1 MHEQLETLESMAPG
15 LIGHLRDVNGVEGVV
30 LGGNRTSG
38 AHSPSSDFDLGTYYR
53 SPLNTAAV
61 QAIATHY
68 SEVDSHATEPGGWG
82 PWVDGGAWLFIQG
95 VQVDF
100 IYRNVDRVESVWID
114 CQQVRFS
121 NEIQT
126 GHPLGFWSHTYAGEL
141 ALAVP
146 AAELSDELAEL
157 KRAVAGYPAAL
168 SDSLVATLWEATF
181 STMIARKAIDKLDV
195 AYVAGCLFRAAGVT
209 AHALHGHGRQWLLNE
224 KGAMKSS
231 AQMPAA
237 PDNFETRVA
246 AAFQALGPDRL
257 SLESACRIMDDL
269 VNEAAK
275 RTAR

>member
-1 MHEQLETLESMAPG
+1 MAPG
-15 LIGHLRDVNGVEGVV
+15 LIGHLSDVNGVEGVV
-30 LGGNRTSG
+30 LGGSRTRG
-38 AHSPSSDFDLGTYYR
+38 AHSPSSDFDLGIYYR
-53 SPLNTAAV
+53 SPLDTAAV
-61 QAIATHY
+61 QAIATRY

-82 PWVDGGAWLFIQG
+82 PWMDGGAWLTIQG

-114 CQQVRFS
+114 CQQGRFS
-121 NEIQT
+121 NEIQA

-157 KRAVAGYPAAL
+157 KSAVAVYPDAL
-168 SDSLVATLWEATF
+168 SDSLVAALWEATF
-181 STMIARKAIDKLDV
+181 STVIARKAIDRLDV

-231 AQMPAA
+231 AKMPAA